1 MPGAR
6 VSVAV
11 GVVCDEK
18 RDRVLVARRP
28 PGAHQGGLWEFPGG
42 RVEPGETPL
51 RALKRELCEEIN
63 LQDGRFT
70 PLMAFDYDYPD
81 RSLRFNVF
89 RVTRPVGALRPREGQ
104 ELDWAAPAA
113 LGELDFPAANRGI
126 IAACR
131 LPPLYLVTPDPAA
144 YGPSFLDDL
153 TERLAA
159 GARLV
164 QFRSARPDEQRPAIA
179 AALAACRRRGAR
191 LLLNAAPAFAAAA
204 GAAGV
209 HLSSRRLLR
218 LDQRPLGRDYWVAA
232 SCHDRRQ
239 LQHAV
244 DISVDFCVLS
254 RVRAS
259 TSHDDAANAPPR
271 LLGWDGFAALANRAP
286 IPVYALGGMRLAELD
301 QACARGAQ
309 GIAVL
314 GDAWNRTG
322 GAAALARALAGRAPG
337 QESPGAAP
345 R

>member
-11 GVVCDEK
+11 GVVCDGK
-18 RDRVLVARRP
+18 RVLAARRP

-51 RALKRELCEEIN
+51 QALRRELYEEVN
-63 LQDGRFT
+63 LQDGEFA
-70 PLMAFDYDYPD
+70 PLMTFDYDYPD
-81 RSLRFNVF
+81 RSLRFAVF

-104 ELDWAAPAA
+104 ELSWAAPES
-113 LGELDFPAANRGI
+113 LGQLDFPAANRGI

-131 LPPLYLVTPDPAA
+131 LPPLYLVTPDPAE
-144 YGPSFLDDL
+144 YGPSFSDDL
-153 TERLAA
+153 AERLAA
-159 GARLV
+159 GVRLV
-164 QFRSARPDEQRPAIA
+164 QLRCARPDKQRRAIA

-244 DISVDFCVLS
+244 EIGADFCVLS

-259 TSHDDAANAPPR
+259 TSHDDAANAPSR
-271 LLGWDGFAALANRAP
+271 LLGWDGFAALANRTP
-286 IPVYALGGMRLAELD
+286 IPVYALGGVRLAELD
-301 QACARGAQ
+301 QACAQGAQ

-314 GDAWNRTG
+314 GDAWNRAG
-322 GAAALARALAGRAPG
+322 GAAALARALAGRAPV